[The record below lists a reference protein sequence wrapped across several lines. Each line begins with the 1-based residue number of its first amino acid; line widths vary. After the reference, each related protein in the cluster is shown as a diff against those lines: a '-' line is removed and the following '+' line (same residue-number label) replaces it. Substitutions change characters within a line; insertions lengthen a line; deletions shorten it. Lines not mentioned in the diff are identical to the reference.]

1 MSKKQIYI
9 IAAVLLFLV
18 ILGWYFYRRGKKAA
32 TGPDV
37 KFEEGTNALPAGWS
51 PMPLVEELHDVMAG
65 FFTSPGAKNEAWE
78 KLYNLPTGDM
88 IRAVYKAFNEKYFR
102 DGYGTL
108 TQWIRDENHY
118 AYLSSVKQKTLEKL
132 SSLGLA

>member
-1 MSKKQIYI
+1 MPKKQLYI
-9 IAAVLLFLV
+9 IGGVLLFLI
-18 ILGWYFYRRGKKAA
+18 ILGWYWYRRGKRST
-32 TGPDV
+32 TGPEV
-37 KFEEGTNALPAGWS
+37 KFAEGTNAIPAGWS

-65 FFTSPGAKNEAWE
+65 VFTSPGAKNQAWE

-108 TQWIRDENHY
+108 TQWIRDEVYY
-118 AYLSSVKQKTLEKL
+118 AFLSSVKEKLLEKL
-132 SSLGLA
+132 ASLNLA